1 MAVVNAQCLLLNVF
15 ATARTSLPPNQLTRS
30 TTVASMSETGDNT
43 PGNISAHVAMQP
55 AIHGQLQLAAPDRHA
70 RNLQQGLRNHNN
82 ALLQVKYTRSQYTWL
97 FRMQHVYSIGHQTCA
112 RLGYD
117 RTVPAGAMALDV
129 SDSGAQLQQPAGDIP
144 TGPRASMRR
153 VGSALDMACV
163 VRCPLSVAFRLVHA
177 MMSCAA
183 TESIRCMLDV
193 ACCKFYCA
201 CCALYAA
208 HCVLRVVHCMFACHV
223 ARCLCSSCCTL
234 RAVCCGLHVV

>member
-1 MAVVNAQCLLLNVF
+1 
-15 ATARTSLPPNQLTRS
+15 
-30 TTVASMSETGDNT
+30 
-43 PGNISAHVAMQP
+43 
-55 AIHGQLQLAAPDRHA
+55 
-70 RNLQQGLRNHNN
+70 
-82 ALLQVKYTRSQYTWL
+82 
-97 FRMQHVYSIGHQTCA
+97 MQHVYSIGHQTCA

-129 SDSGAQLQQPAGDIP
+129 SDSGAQLQLPAGDIP
-144 TGPRASMRR
+144 TGPGASMRR
-153 VGSALDMACV
+153 VGSVFDMACF
-163 VRCPLSVAFRLVHA
+163 VRCALSVAFRLVHA

-193 ACCKFYCA
+193 ACCTFYCA

-223 ARCLCSSCCTL
+223 AWCVLHVACCTFCSSCCTL